1 MKLANHNPFSEH
13 YISDSS
19 VMLIFRGK
27 PMPQNDIQVL
37 ISRDLEYDLVQWVG
51 PDYARI
57 GTAEFVARGSQGIGE
72 EARLQA
78 ALVGASVVLFQ
89 TTPAKLRAIRRRPD
103 GSIDLS
109 SVLAKL
115 TRQRRYH
122 RAVITSY
129 GRCFSPQFRV
139 AKSR

>member
-27 PMPQNDIQVL
+27 PVPQNDIQVL

-109 SVLAKL
+109 SVLGNPPASL
-115 TRQRRYH
+115 SPRGYYVVRALFLATVQGRQE
-122 RAVITSY
+122 
-129 GRCFSPQFRV
+129 
-139 AKSR
+139 